1 MVKTNIRVLLGML
14 CLVST
19 LGLAAIPDFGSNGLK
34 DLDIQ
39 QTKLLA
45 NGEIVFTITNL
56 ATQEHS
62 GSIEAAVIFNQ
73 TPEQTWN
80 LLSRAEDQV
89 KYLRELEEVKVIAKS
104 PLHDTIEFKVRFAF
118 LTFIYRANLTFDK
131 VGLNFFWSLDPRFNN
146 DLVELRGFWRF
157 YPYDQGKTLARY
169 GCIISS
175 KNIPTFIENMFKKGI
190 IARSLVSMKKY
201 VDSGGKDV
209 LPNI

>member
-1 MVKTNIRVLLGML
+1 
-14 CLVST
+14 
-19 LGLAAIPDFGSNGLK
+19 
-34 DLDIQ
+34 
-39 QTKLLA
+39 
-45 NGEIVFTITNL
+45 
-56 ATQEHS
+56 
-62 GSIEAAVIFNQ
+62 
-73 TPEQTWN
+73 
-80 LLSRAEDQV
+80 
-89 KYLRELEEVKVIAKS
+89 
-104 PLHDTIEFKVRFAF
+104 
-118 LTFIYRANLTFDK
+118 